1 MADIIQMKTADG
13 KKPPSLEPLL
23 KLVSED
29 LTKVNEAIVRKMDSR
44 VPLIPQLAG
53 HIIAAGGKRVRPMLT
68 LACARMCGYTG
79 SRQIELAASVEM
91 IHTATL
97 LHDDVV
103 DESGLRRGND
113 TANVL
118 WGNSAS
124 VLVGDF
130 LFSRAFQLMVGD
142 GSLDVLQVLADA
154 SAVIS
159 EGEVMQLET
168 ANDITT
174 SEEAYLAVIAAK
186 TAALFSAACKVG
198 GQVAGRPENELDAL
212 DSFGRNLG
220 VAFQLV
226 DDALD
231 YSAKQA
237 DLGKA
242 VGDDFKEGKITL
254 PVLLSVRR
262 GDDGEREF
270 WRRCM
275 ENLQQDDGDLAQAQ
289 QLMAK
294 HNALT
299 DTVERARHYGAMARD
314 ALGMFPD
321 GAAKSALIE
330 TVDFCIHRA
339 Y

>member
-1 MADIIQMKTADG
+1 MADIITLKPEDHG
-13 KKPPSLEPLL
+13 KPPSLEPLL

-29 LTKVNEAIVRKMDSR
+29 LARVNQAIVLKMDSR
-44 VPLIPQLAG
+44 VPMIPQLAG
-53 HIIAAGGKRVRPMLT
+53 HIIAAGGKRIRPMLT

-103 DESGLRRGND
+103 DESGLRRGNA
-113 TANVL
+113 TANTL
-118 WGNSAS
+118 WGNAAS

-159 EGEVMQLET
+159 EGEVMQIET
-168 ANDITT
+168 SNDITT
-174 SEEAYLAVIAAK
+174 SEEAYMTVISAK

-198 GQVAGRPENELDAL
+198 GQVANRPTEELAAL

-220 VAFQLV
+220 IAFQLI

-231 YSAKQA
+231 YTAQQA
-237 DLGKA
+237 ELGKA

-254 PVLLSVRR
+254 PVLLAVRR
-262 GDDGEREF
+262 GDDGERSF
-270 WRRCM
+270 WRRVM
-275 ENLQQDDGDLAQAQ
+275 EELEQDDGDLDRAQD
-289 QLMAK
+289 LLVK
-294 HNALT
+294 HGALK

-314 ALGMFPD
+314 ALGMFPESPAK
-321 GAAKSALIE
+321 AAMIE